1 MRCEVRVVECRE
13 PKSLFRRGS
22 RLSIFGQCEPLMNRS
37 SGEFLL
43 QRYATSDD
51 HRKH

>member
-1 MRCEVRVVECRE
+1 MSVSPEAGAEG
-13 PKSLFRRGS
+13 LFSKGS
-22 RLSIFGQCEPLMNRS
+22 RLSIFGQCEPPTSRS

-51 HRKH
+51 QRKL

>member
-1 MRCEVRVVECRE
+1 VRCEVRVVACRE
-13 PKSLFRRGS
+13 LKSLFRRGS
-22 RLSIFGQCEPLMNRS
+22 RLSIFGQCEPLTRCLS
-37 SGEFLL
+37 DEFLL

>member
-1 MRCEVRVVECRE
+1 MKCKVRVVACRE

-22 RLSIFGQCEPLMNRS
+22 RLSIFGQCEPLTS
-37 SGEFLL
+37 CLSGEFLL
-43 QRYATSDD
+43 QRYTTSDD